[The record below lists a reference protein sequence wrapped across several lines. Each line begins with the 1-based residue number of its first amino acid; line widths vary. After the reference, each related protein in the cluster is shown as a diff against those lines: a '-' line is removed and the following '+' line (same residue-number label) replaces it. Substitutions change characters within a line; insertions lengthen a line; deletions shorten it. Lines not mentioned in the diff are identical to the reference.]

1 MRKITFDIETTNTFQ
16 EANSTFAKDLDL
28 AVVCIHDSETDEY
41 THYFKENLHELWPI
55 IEKADLLIG
64 FNSNH
69 FDIPLLDKYY
79 AGNLLDIKSLD
90 LLEKI
95 HASLGRRIKLDD
107 VAQATLGQK
116 KSGNGLE
123 SIVWWRNGEID
134 RVVEYCKQDV
144 KVTLDI
150 YNYAMRNGKLK
161 YPKNNAGK
169 MEIGEFPLDTS
180 DWETKGGTLA
190 PTLGF

>member
-1 MRKITFDIETTNTFQ
+1 MRKIVFDIETTNTFQ
-16 EANSTFAKDLDL
+16 EVNSNEPRDLDL
-28 AVVCIHDSETDEY
+28 AVVCIYDSETDSY
-41 THYFKENLHELWPI
+41 SHYFKENLHELWPI

-79 AGNLLDIKSLD
+79 AGNLFDIKSID

-95 HASLGRRIKLDD
+95 YSSLGRRIKLDHI
-107 VAQATLGQK
+107 AQATLGEA

-134 RVVEYCKQDV
+134 KVVDYCKQDV
-144 KVTLDI
+144 KVTKEVYDFAI
-150 YNYAMRNGKLK
+150 KHGVLK
-161 YPKNNAGK
+161 YPKNNQ
-169 MEIGEFPLDTS
+169 GEKGDIKLDTS
-180 DWETKGGTLA
+180 DWETQGGTLA

>member
-16 EANSTFAKDLDL
+16 EVNSTDAKALDL

-41 THYFKENLHELWPI
+41 THYFKENLNELWPI
-55 IEKADLLIG
+55 IESADLLIG

-69 FDIPLLDKYY
+69 FDVPLLDKYY
-79 AGNLLDIKSLD
+79 AGNLFDIKSID

-107 VAQATLGQK
+107 IAKATLGQQ

-123 SIVWWRNGEID
+123 SIVWWKNGEID
-134 RVVEYCKQDV
+134 KVVDYCKQDV
-144 KVTLDI
+144 KVTLDV
-150 YNYAMRNGKLK
+150 YNFAMKNGFLR
-161 YPKNNAGK
+161 YPKNSSG
-169 MEIGEFPLDTS
+169 EIGEFKLDTS
-180 DWETKGGTLA
+180 DWETQGGTLA

>member
-16 EANSTFAKDLDL
+16 EANSTEPKDLDL
-28 AVVCIHDSETDEY
+28 AVVCIHDSETNSY
-41 THYFKENLHELWPI
+41 SHFFKENLNELWPI
-55 IEKADLLIG
+55 LESADLLIG

-69 FDIPLLDKYY
+69 FDIPLLNKYY
-79 AGNLLDIKSLD
+79 AGNLFEIKSLD
-90 LLEKI
+90 LLEKVQEV
-95 HASLGRRIKLDD
+95 LGRRIKLDD
-107 VAQATLGQK
+107 LAFATLGEK

-144 KVTLDI
+144 KVTKDI
-150 YNYAMRNGKLK
+150 FDYAIKNGKLK
-161 YPKNNAGK
+161 YPKNNAGQ
-169 MEIGEFPLDTS
+169 IVVSDLILNTN
-180 DWETKGGTLA
+180 DWETKGNTLP

>member
-1 MRKITFDIETTNTFQ
+1 MRKIVFDIETTNTFQ
-16 EANSTFAKDLDL
+16 EVNSNEPKDLDL
-28 AVVCIHDSETDEY
+28 AVVCIYDSGTDSY
-41 THYFKENLHELWPI
+41 SHYFKENLHELWPI

-79 AGNLLDIKSLD
+79 AGNLFDIKSID

-95 HASLGRRIKLDD
+95 YESLGRRIKLDHI
-107 VAQATLGQK
+107 AQATLGEA

-123 SIVWWRNGEID
+123 SIIWWKNGEID
-134 RVVEYCKQDV
+134 KVVEYCKQDV
-144 KVTLDI
+144 KVTKNVYDFAIKHGL
-150 YNYAMRNGKLK
+150 LK
-161 YPKNNAGK
+161 YPKNSQ
-169 MEIGEFPLDTS
+169 GEKADIKLDTS
-180 DWETKGGTLA
+180 DWETNGGTLA

>member
-1 MRKITFDIETTNTFQ
+1 MRKITFDIETSNTFQ
-16 EANSTFAKDLDL
+16 EANSTNPRDLDL
-28 AVVCIHDSETDEY
+28 AVVCIHDSETDQY
-41 THYFKENLHELWPI
+41 MHFFKENLNELWPI

-79 AGNLLDIKSLD
+79 AGNLFDIKSLD
-90 LLEKI
+90 LLEKV

-107 VAQATLGQK
+107 LAKATLGQK

-134 RVVEYCKQDV
+134 KVVDYCKQDV
-144 KVTLDI
+144 KVTKDI
-150 YNYAMRNGKLK
+150 FEYALKTGKLK
-161 YPKNNAGK
+161 YPKNGNGD
-169 MEIGEFPLDTS
+169 IGEFELDTN
-180 DWETKGGTLA
+180 DWETKGGVLA